1 MRRNKEGF
9 QGGRPTASSLEI
21 HLPRVCHFFWGGCV
35 FSGRGFHFLF
45 LFFLREKASYTRYHE
60 VLFRCELTHLHS
72 SGSFVV
78 SPPLSGFTCKVDVAF
93 LNATW
98 LQS

>member
-1 MRRNKEGF
+1 MRRNKVFKEEGP
-9 QGGRPTASSLEI
+9 QQVHLKY
-21 HLPRVCHFFWGGCV
+21 HLPSVCHFFGGGCV
-35 FSGRGFHFLF
+35 FSRRGFHFLF
-45 LFFLREKASYTRYHE
+45 LFFLREKVSYTRYHE